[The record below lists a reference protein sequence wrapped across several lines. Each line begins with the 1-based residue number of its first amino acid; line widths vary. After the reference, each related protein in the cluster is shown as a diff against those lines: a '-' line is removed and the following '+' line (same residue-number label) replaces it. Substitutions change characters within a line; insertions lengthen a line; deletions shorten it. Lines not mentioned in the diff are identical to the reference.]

1 MGPRGGVAN
10 ASTVREWWN
19 SAVAEL
25 FMDNPRL
32 VGIKPHSLRHA
43 GMTYWFAAPNAD
55 QKKIQLW
62 GGWTSL
68 TQMLDT
74 YRGVIDSLEEVSLDG
89 LDDFVEQFAATADAD
104 ETNNAT
110 GNLVQMSEW
119 TRRRG
124 RAV

>member
-1 MGPRGGVAN
+1 
-10 ASTVREWWN
+10 
-19 SAVAEL
+19 
-25 FMDNPRL
+25 
-32 VGIKPHSLRHA
+32 
-43 GMTYWFAAPNAD
+43 
-55 QKKIQLW
+55 
-62 GGWTSL
+62 
-68 TQMLDT
+68 MLDT

-104 ETNNAT
+104 RPSNAT

>member
-1 MGPRGGVAN
+1 
-10 ASTVREWWN
+10 
-19 SAVAEL
+19 
-25 FMDNPRL
+25 
-32 VGIKPHSLRHA
+32 
-43 GMTYWFAAPNAD
+43 
-55 QKKIQLW
+55 
-62 GGWTSL
+62 
-68 TQMLDT
+68 MLDT

-104 ETNNAT
+104 QPSNAT

>member
-1 MGPRGGVAN
+1 
-10 ASTVREWWN
+10 
-19 SAVAEL
+19 
-25 FMDNPRL
+25 
-32 VGIKPHSLRHA
+32 
-43 GMTYWFAAPNAD
+43 MTYWFAAPNAD

-74 YRGVIDSLEEVSLDG
+74 YRGVLDSLEEVSLDG
-89 LDDFVEQFAATADAD
+89 LDAFVEQFAATADAD
-104 ETNNAT
+104 ETNAT